1 MEEMKVAEWGQP
13 PKTLF
18 NKSICKHLF
27 LFNFQPKILPALV
40 NALIESRG
48 AANENDILEHCEAVI
63 LAVSDD
69 SAETGIGCI
78 MEELL
83 SACNKGKD
91 IRVQRSAVTLL
102 HSFCRD
108 TK

>member
-1 MEEMKVAEWGQP
+1 M
-13 PKTLF
+13 
-18 NKSICKHLF
+18 S
-27 LFNFQPKILPALV
+27 
-40 NALIESRG
+40 ESRG
-48 AANENDILEHCEAVI
+48 ENSEAEVLEHCEAVI

-83 SACNKGKD
+83 GACNKGKD
-91 IRVQRSAVTLL
+91 IQLQRSAVTLL

>member
-1 MEEMKVAEWGQP
+1 MNLWSLIYVII
-13 PKTLF
+13 F
-18 NKSICKHLF
+18 
-27 LFNFQPKILPALV
+27 FQPKILPALV
-40 NALIESRG
+40 NALTESRG
-48 AANENDILEHCEAVI
+48 GSSETDILDHCEAVI

-83 SACNKGKD
+83 GACNKGRE
-91 IRVQRSAVTLL
+91 IHVQRSAVTLL

>member
-1 MEEMKVAEWGQP
+1 M
-13 PKTLF
+13 T
-18 NKSICKHLF
+18 
-27 LFNFQPKILPALV
+27 NFQPKILPALIS
-40 NALIESRG
+40 AMSESRG
-48 AANENDILEHCEAVI
+48 GANESDILEHCEAVV

-69 SAETGIGCI
+69 SDETGVSCI

-83 SACNKGKD
+83 GACNKGKD
-91 IRVQRSAVTLL
+91 VRMQRSAVTLL